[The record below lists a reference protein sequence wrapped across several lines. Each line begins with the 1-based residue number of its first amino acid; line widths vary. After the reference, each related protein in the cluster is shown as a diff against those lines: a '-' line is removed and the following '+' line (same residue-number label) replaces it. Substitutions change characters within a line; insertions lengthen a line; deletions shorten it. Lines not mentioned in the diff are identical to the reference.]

1 MNDGLTGAVSP
12 FASYAAAAFR
22 RTARSYVVSAFRR
35 TVVTIAVL
43 SVGAGWTTTLAQS
56 ASPKR
61 PQAAAKPYTPP
72 RTPWGDP
79 QLEGVY
85 SNDDETGVPFERP
98 AQFEGRK
105 IEDITPE
112 ELAALNKQRNEQFNA
127 GVAGTEFAGGI
138 RPPTHLIFD
147 SFERRNSS
155 PWLVVDPPDGK
166 VPPLTEEARQRPRPP
181 TGLGRGVS
189 SNANSVGPFD
199 SYEDLGLYDR
209 CITRG
214 IPSSMMPAGYGSYYE
229 LIQGKDSVA
238 LRYEMIHEHRVI
250 PIDRGERRPHVGKG
264 VHLDL
269 GDARGWYDGNTLVV
283 ETTNFTARSAYRGAS
298 ENLKMTERFTPVG
311 PGLVEWKVTFDDPHT
326 WTRPWTFAMTLK
338 QKTQGE
344 RVYEYA
350 CHEGNYGLKNILTG
364 ARADDNRK

>member
-1 MNDGLTGAVSP
+1 MSHRVVAALA
-12 FASYAAAAFR
+12 ASTLVLGMASVAAQR
-22 RTARSYVVSAFRR
+22 
-35 TVVTIAVL
+35 
-43 SVGAGWTTTLAQS
+43 
-56 ASPKR
+56 
-61 PQAAAKPYTPP
+61 YTPP

-79 QLEGVY
+79 QLAGVY

-98 AQFEGRK
+98 AQFEGRRL
-105 IEDITPE
+105 EDISPQ
-112 ELAALNKQRNEQFNA
+112 ELVALNKQRNEQFNA

-147 SFERRNSS
+147 SFERHNSS
-155 PWLVVDPPDGK
+155 AWLVVDPPDGK
-166 VPPLTEEARQRPRPP
+166 VPPLTAEALQRRNQPV

-189 SNANSVGPFD
+189 SNVNPIGPFD

-229 LIQGKDSVA
+229 IIQGKDSVA
-238 LRYEMIHEHRVI
+238 LRYEMIHEHRVV
-250 PIDRGERRPHVGKG
+250 PIDRGARRPHIGKDL
-264 VHLDL
+264 HLDL
-269 GDARGWYDGNTLVV
+269 GDARGWYEGQSLVV

-298 ENLKMTERFTPVG
+298 EHLKMTERFTPLA
-311 PGLVEWKVTFDDPHT
+311 PGVVEWKVTFDDPHT

-344 RVYEYA
+344 QVYEYA

-364 ARADDNRK
+364 ARADDKARK